1 MSAAED
7 KPEEK
12 HKTLI
17 NIGIGL
23 SCALVIGIFIAIG
36 WTVQQPDSN
45 EMSDYEWQMYRDS
58 VQAAQNAATYDYG
71 YGYNYDDPGDRYD
84 YGPGATERENDS
96 LNREIRNGYVYS
108 YQEDL
113 LDHLDKES
121 DNCARLINELRVA
134 FKDTLDNAGVSRSTA
149 TSIAFFNNTDRDEAL
164 FTALFQ
170 YRELCEE
177 YGEDAGLY
185 DCLSYRNY
193 FPLLEES
200 DYGYIKGWDKYEFEQ
215 DPDAVLTYLEQME
228 MDLRYYENQLLWDMM
243 Y

>member
-1 MSAAED
+1 MSAAEE

-12 HKTLI
+12 HKILI

-23 SCALVIGIFIAIG
+23 SALLIIGIAVAIG
-36 WTVQQPDSN
+36 WTAQQPDN
-45 EMSDYEWQMYRDS
+45 RQMSDYEWQMYRDS
-58 VQAAQNAATYDYG
+58 MMAANTVVDAYD

-96 LNREIRNGYVYS
+96 LNHEIRLGYVYS
-108 YQEDL
+108 YQEAM

-134 FKDTLDNAGVSRSTA
+134 FKDTLDNSGVSYTTA
-149 TSIAFFNNTDRDEAL
+149 TSIAFFNNTERDEAL
-164 FTALFQ
+164 FSALFS
-170 YRELCEE
+170 YRENCEE

-200 DYGYIKGWDKYEFEQ
+200 DYSYIQGWDKTLFEQ

-228 MDLRYYENQLLWDMM
+228 MDLRYYENQLLWDMS

>member
-1 MSAAED
+1 MSTAEE

-23 SCALVIGIFIAIG
+23 SCALIIGIFLAIG
-36 WTVQQPDSN
+36 WTMNQPDDN
-45 EMSDYEWQMYRDS
+45 EMDAYEWQMYRDS
-58 VQAAQNAATYDYG
+58 MMAATTTVDAYD

-96 LNREIRNGYVYS
+96 LNEDIRRGYVYS
-108 YQEDL
+108 YQEEF

-121 DNCARLINELRVA
+121 DNCARLLNELRVA
-134 FKDTLDNAGVSRSTA
+134 FKDTLDNAGVSYTA
-149 TSIAFFNNTDRDEAL
+149 STSIAFFNNTERDEAL
-164 FTALFQ
+164 FSALFS

-185 DCLSYRNY
+185 DCLSYRTY
-193 FPLLEES
+193 FPLMETS
-200 DYGYIKGWDKYEFEQ
+200 DYGYIKSWDKTQFEQ
-215 DPDAVLTYLEQME
+215 DPDAVLTYLERME
-228 MDLRYYENQLLWDMM
+228 MDLRYYENQLLWDMV